1 MLASAAPVATDQ
13 PIRVMFV
20 QPSLITGGAERHIT
34 HLVRM
39 LPRDRFQCTVCCIK
53 EPGPLAADVEAAG
66 VEVVSLGAGTRQA
79 GSALLRLT
87 REMRRVRPH
96 VVTMNGFNAEV
107 LGRVAATLAR
117 VPARVVWKHNCG
129 DLRRRLRVRV
139 MDRLLDPA
147 TDYYFGVAFGQ
158 VPYLVNDLGLRG
170 EKIRIIRNGVDP
182 HAYSG
187 PGPERRREVAASLG
201 IAEGDRVVGILAV
214 QRPEKGHATFLRAGR
229 RVIDRMPEAR
239 LLVVG
244 DGPCR
249 EHSERLAGEL
259 GLGDRVIFAGMR
271 SDIADVLSVVDVIV
285 LSSFTIECFPF
296 SVLEAMSASKP
307 AVCTAIGGLPELV
320 EDGVTGHLVAPR
332 DPEGLAEGILRVIG
346 PPGRAEEMG
355 AAARRRLEERFT
367 LQRCVDE
374 TARTLASIVDAAR
387 T

>member
-1 MLASAAPVATDQ
+1 
-13 PIRVMFV
+13 MFV
-20 QPSLITGGAERHIT
+20 QPSLTVGGAERHIT
-34 HLVRM
+34 HLVR
-39 LPRDRFQCTVCCIK
+39 LLDRDRFACSVCCIK

-66 VEVVSLGAGTRQA
+66 VEVLSLDSGTRRA
-79 GSALLRLT
+79 GSALMRLT
-87 REMRRVRPH
+87 RHMRRVRPH

-107 LGRVAATLAR
+107 LGRTAATLAR

-129 DLRRRLRVRV
+129 DLHRRLRVRV

-170 EKIRIIRNGVDP
+170 DKIRIIRTGVDP
-182 HAYSG
+182 EAYAG
-187 PGPERRREVAASLG
+187 PGEARRRAVAESLG
-201 IAEGDRVVGILAV
+201 IAEGDRVVGNLAV
-214 QRPEKGHATFLRAGR
+214 LRPEKDHATFLRAGR
-229 RVIDRMPEAR
+229 RVIDRMPQAR

-249 EHSERLAGEL
+249 ADSERLADEL
-259 GLGDRVIFAGMR
+259 GLGERVIFAGMR
-271 SDIADVLSVVDVIV
+271 GDIGDVLSVVEVMA

-296 SVLEAMSASKP
+296 SILEAMSAGVP
-307 AVCTAIGGLPELV
+307 AVCTAIGGLPELI

-332 DPEGLAEGILRVIG
+332 DPAGLAEGILRVLE
-346 PPGRAEEMG
+346 PEGRSAQMG

-374 TARTLASIVDAAR
+374 TARTLASIVAASGR
-387 T
+387 

>member
-1 MLASAAPVATDQ
+1 VLASAAPVASDQ

-20 QPSLITGGAERHIT
+20 QPSLSVGGAERHIT
-34 HLVRM
+34 HLVRL
-39 LPRDRFQCTVCCIK
+39 LPREQFSCTVCCIK

-66 VEVVSLGAGTRQA
+66 VEVIALESGTRQA
-79 GSALLRLT
+79 GSALARLT
-87 REMRRVRPH
+87 GHMRRVRPH

-107 LGRVAATLAR
+107 LGRAAATAAR

-129 DLRRRLRVRV
+129 DLHRRLRVRI
-139 MDRLLDPA
+139 MDRLLDRA

-170 EKIRIIRNGVDP
+170 DKIRIIRNGVDP
-182 HAYSG
+182 QAYSS
-187 PGPERRREVAASLG
+187 PGEERRREVAASLG
-201 IAEGDRVVGILAV
+201 IEEGDRVVGILAV
-214 QRPEKGHATFLRAGR
+214 LRPEKDHATFLRAGR
-229 RVIDRMPEAR
+229 RVLDRMPRAR

-244 DGPCR
+244 DGPRR
-249 EHSERLAGEL
+249 EDSERLAAEL

-296 SVLEAMSASKP
+296 SVLEAMSASVP

-320 EDGVTGHLVAPR
+320 EDGVTGHLVPPR
-332 DPEGLAEGILRVIG
+332 DPAGLAEGILRVIE

-374 TARTLASIVDAAR
+374 TGRTLTSIVAASR
-387 T
+387 R